1 MRTKTPQRL
10 ERKDAGGGREVR
22 SFALQI
28 KAAGDDGTVEG
39 YGSVFGVRDNYDDV
53 IAKGAF
59 IQSLKDHK
67 AAGTMPAML
76 WQHDADKPIGVWTE
90 MVEDEKGL
98 RIKGQLAMETVKGK
112 EAHALLKMGAL
123 NGLSIGFMSKEWAYD
138 RDTEVR
144 TLTAIDLWEVSLV
157 TFPAN
162 EKARVTNV
170 KAISEDSVAR
180 AIKHLKAA
188 IALHVA
194 HMDGSEPT
202 SDESQMR
209 MMKMMEDALSALQK
223 SKGADDDDMEDM
235 EGMGKSMSTPKNAE
249 RILRDA
255 GFSRSDATALVSRVM
270 RMGEV
275 RRDSVDSTVAA
286 MKSADRLLRSLTS

>member
-1 MRTKTPQRL
+1 MRTKTLQRP
-10 ERKDAGGGREVR
+10 ERKDAAGGREVR

-53 IAKGAF
+53 ISKGAF
-59 IQSLKDHK
+59 VQSLKDHR

-123 NGLSIGFMSKEWAYD
+123 NGLSIGFMSKEWSYD
-138 RDTEVR
+138 RETEVR

-170 KAISEDSVAR
+170 KSA
-180 AIKHLKAA
+180 
-188 IALHVA
+188 
-194 HMDGSEPT
+194 
-202 SDESQMR
+202 DEM
-209 MMKMMEDALSALQK
+209 A
-223 SKGADDDDMEDM
+223 
-235 EGMGKSMSTPKNAE
+235 TPKDAE
-249 RILRDA
+249 KALRDA
-255 GFSRSDATALVSRVM
+255 GFSKSDATAFVSRVM

-275 RRDSVDSTVAA
+275 RSDSANSTAVA
-286 MKSADRLLRSLTS
+286 MKAADRLLRSLTS

>member
-1 MRTKTPQRL
+1 MRTKTPQRP

-170 KAISEDSVAR
+170 KAVSEDSVAR
-180 AIKHLKAA
+180 AIKHLNAA
-188 IALHVA
+188 IVLHEA

-202 SDESQMR
+202 SEESQMR
-209 MMKMMEDALSALQK
+209 MMKMMKDALSALQK
-223 SKGADDDDMEDM
+223 AKGADDDDMED
-235 EGMGKSMSTPKNAE
+235 MGKSMSTPKNAE

-255 GFSRSDATALVSRVM
+255 GFSRSDATAFVSRVM

-275 RRDSVDSTVAA
+275 RSDSANSTAVA
-286 MKSADRLLRSLTS
+286 MKAADRLLRSLTS

>member
-1 MRTKTPQRL
+1 MRTKTPQRT

-59 IQSLKDHK
+59 INSLKEHK

-170 KAISEDSVAR
+170 KSA
-180 AIKHLKAA
+180 
-188 IALHVA
+188 
-194 HMDGSEPT
+194 
-202 SDESQMR
+202 DELQAP
-209 MMKMMEDALSALQK
+209 KDAEK
-223 SKGADDDDMEDM
+223 V
-235 EGMGKSMSTPKNAE
+235 
-249 RILRDA
+249 LRDA
-255 GFSRSDATALVSRVM
+255 GFSKSDATAFVSRVM

-275 RRDSVDSTVAA
+275 RSDSANSTAVA
-286 MKSADRLLRSLTS
+286 MKAADRLLRSLAS

>member
-1 MRTKTPQRL
+1 MRTKTPQRP

-59 IQSLKDHK
+59 VQSLKDHK

-76 WQHDADKPIGVWTE
+76 WQHDADKPIGIWTE

-112 EAHALLKMGAL
+112 EAHALLKMGAI
-123 NGLSIGFMSKEWAYD
+123 NGLSIGFMSKQWAYD
-138 RDTEVR
+138 RETEVR
-144 TLTAIDLWEVSLV
+144 TLTEIDLWEVSLV

-170 KAISEDSVAR
+170 KSA
-180 AIKHLKAA
+180 
-188 IALHVA
+188 
-194 HMDGSEPT
+194 
-202 SDESQMR
+202 DEM
-209 MMKMMEDALSALQK
+209 A
-223 SKGADDDDMEDM
+223 
-235 EGMGKSMSTPKNAE
+235 TPKDAE
-249 RILRDA
+249 KALRDA
-255 GFSRSDATALVSRVM
+255 GFSKSDATAFVSRVM
-270 RMGEV
+270 RMGEE
-275 RRDSVDSTVAA
+275 RSDSANSTAVA
-286 MKSADRLLRSLTS
+286 MKAADRLLRSLTS

>member
-1 MRTKTPQRL
+1 MKTKHFDVGF
-10 ERKDAGGGREVR
+10 E
-22 SFALQI
+22 I
-28 KAAGDDGTVEG
+28 KAVNADGTVEG

-138 RDTEVR
+138 RETEVR

-170 KAISEDSVAR
+170 KSA
-180 AIKHLKAA
+180 
-188 IALHVA
+188 
-194 HMDGSEPT
+194 
-202 SDESQMR
+202 DEM
-209 MMKMMEDALSALQK
+209 A
-223 SKGADDDDMEDM
+223 
-235 EGMGKSMSTPKNAE
+235 TPKDAE
-249 RILRDA
+249 KVLRDA
-255 GFSRSDATALVSRVM
+255 GFSKSDATAFVSRVM

-275 RRDSVDSTVAA
+275 RSDSANSTAVA
-286 MKSADRLLRSLTS
+286 MKAADRLLRSLTS

>member
-1 MRTKTPQRL
+1 MKTKHFDVGF
-10 ERKDAGGGREVR
+10 E
-22 SFALQI
+22 I
-28 KAAGDDGTVEG
+28 KAVNADGTVEG

-76 WQHDADKPIGVWTE
+76 WQHDADKPIGVWTD

-123 NGLSIGFMSKEWAYD
+123 NGLSIGFMSKEWSYD
-138 RDTEVR
+138 RETEVR
-144 TLTAIDLWEVSLV
+144 TLTAINLWEVSLV

-170 KAISEDSVAR
+170 KSA
-180 AIKHLKAA
+180 
-188 IALHVA
+188 
-194 HMDGSEPT
+194 
-202 SDESQMR
+202 DEM
-209 MMKMMEDALSALQK
+209 A
-223 SKGADDDDMEDM
+223 
-235 EGMGKSMSTPKNAE
+235 TPKDAE
-249 RILRDA
+249 KALRDA
-255 GFSRSDATALVSRVM
+255 GFSKSDATAFVSRVM

-275 RRDSVDSTVAA
+275 RSDSANSTAVA
-286 MKSADRLLRSLTS
+286 MKAADRLLRSLTS

>member
-1 MRTKTPQRL
+1 MKTKHFDVGF
-10 ERKDAGGGREVR
+10 E
-22 SFALQI
+22 I
-28 KAAGDDGTVEG
+28 KAVNADGTVEG

-123 NGLSIGFMSKEWAYD
+123 NGLSIGFMSKEWSYD
-138 RDTEVR
+138 RETEVR

-170 KAISEDSVAR
+170 KSA
-180 AIKHLKAA
+180 
-188 IALHVA
+188 
-194 HMDGSEPT
+194 
-202 SDESQMR
+202 DELQAP
-209 MMKMMEDALSALQK
+209 KDAEK
-223 SKGADDDDMEDM
+223 V
-235 EGMGKSMSTPKNAE
+235 
-249 RILRDA
+249 LRDA
-255 GFSRSDATALVSRVM
+255 GFSKSDATAFVSRVM

-275 RRDSVDSTVAA
+275 RSDSANSTAVA
-286 MKSADRLLRSLTS
+286 MKAADRLLRSLTS

>member
-1 MRTKTPQRL
+1 MRTKTPQRP

-59 IQSLKDHK
+59 IDSLKSHK

-123 NGLSIGFMSKEWAYD
+123 NGLSIGFMSKEWSYD
-138 RDTEVR
+138 RETEVR

-162 EKARVTNV
+162 ENARVTNV
-170 KAISEDSVAR
+170 KSA
-180 AIKHLKAA
+180 
-188 IALHVA
+188 
-194 HMDGSEPT
+194 
-202 SDESQMR
+202 DELQAP
-209 MMKMMEDALSALQK
+209 KDAEK
-223 SKGADDDDMEDM
+223 V
-235 EGMGKSMSTPKNAE
+235 
-249 RILRDA
+249 LRDA
-255 GFSRSDATALVSRVM
+255 GFSKSDATAFVSRVM

-275 RRDSVDSTVAA
+275 RSDSANSTVAA

>member
-1 MRTKTPQRL
+1 MQKKNPQRL
-10 ERKDAGGGREVR
+10 ERKDAAGGREVR

-59 IQSLKDHK
+59 VQSLKDHK

-138 RDTEVR
+138 RETEVR

-170 KAISEDSVAR
+170 KSA
-180 AIKHLKAA
+180 
-188 IALHVA
+188 
-194 HMDGSEPT
+194 
-202 SDESQMR
+202 DEM
-209 MMKMMEDALSALQK
+209 A
-223 SKGADDDDMEDM
+223 
-235 EGMGKSMSTPKNAE
+235 TPKDAE
-249 RILRDA
+249 KALRDA
-255 GFSRSDATALVSRVM
+255 GFSKSDATAFVSRVM

-275 RRDSVDSTVAA
+275 RSDSANSTAVA
-286 MKSADRLLRSLTS
+286 MKAADRLLRSLTS

>member
-170 KAISEDSVAR
+170 KASPDDVAK
-180 AIKHLKAA
+180 AIKHLTAA
-188 IALHVA
+188 IKLHEA
-194 HMDGSEPT
+194 HMDGTEPT
-202 SDESQMR
+202 SDESQMK
-209 MMKMMEDALSALQK
+209 MMKMMKDALSALQK
-223 SKGADDDDMEDM
+223 AKGADDDMEDM
-235 EGMGKSMSTPKNAE
+235 GKSMNTPKNAE
-249 RILRDA
+249 RILREA
-255 GFSRSDATALVSRVM
+255 GFSKADATTYVSRVM

-275 RRDSVDSTVAA
+275 RSDSANSTAVA
-286 MKSADRLLRSLTS
+286 MKAADRLLRSLTS

>member
-1 MRTKTPQRL
+1 MQTKRL
-10 ERKDAGGGREVR
+10 DVGFE
-22 SFALQI
+22 L
-28 KAAGDDGTVEG
+28 KAIGADGTVEG

-123 NGLSIGFMSKEWAYD
+123 NGLSIGFMSKEWSYD
-138 RDTEVR
+138 RETEVR

-170 KAISEDSVAR
+170 KSA
-180 AIKHLKAA
+180 
-188 IALHVA
+188 
-194 HMDGSEPT
+194 
-202 SDESQMR
+202 DEM
-209 MMKMMEDALSALQK
+209 A
-223 SKGADDDDMEDM
+223 
-235 EGMGKSMSTPKNAE
+235 TPKDAE
-249 RILRDA
+249 KALRDA
-255 GFSRSDATALVSRVM
+255 GFSKSDATAFVSRVM

-275 RRDSVDSTVAA
+275 RSDSANSTAVA
-286 MKSADRLLRSLTS
+286 MKAADRLLRSLTS